1 MNRLKEQ
8 FQKLWATLTGQE
20 TLPTYR
26 KALDLTWQI
35 LKETLVLLWLVL
47 CLVVVAGEWVWNGA
61 IAVVN
66 QGKTVLDK
74 AKDTSSDQMVTDT
87 GKALLTASSDSVA
100 FAIDRAKEQ
109 LGLPVQPRVKPA
121 PKPPSAD
128 PKSAANPSEAKP
140 SEPTPSEPASSE
152 PAVSSAAASAASPA
166 PSTLATTDESE
177 PDA

>member
-8 FQKLWATLTGQE
+8 FQKLWATLTGDE

-35 LKETLVLLWLVL
+35 LKETLILLWLVL

-61 IAVVN
+61 IALVN
-66 QGKTVLDK
+66 QSKTVLEK

-121 PKPPSAD
+121 PKPPSPSTQDKSD
-128 PKSAANPSEAKP
+128 PTDA
-140 SEPTPSEPASSE
+140 TPSEPASD
-152 PAVSSAAASAASPA
+152 SAPA
-166 PSTLATTDESE
+166 PAIAPPTASVPTAADESE
-177 PDA
+177 LDA

>member
-8 FQKLWATLTGQE
+8 FQKLWATLTGEE

-26 KALDLTWQI
+26 QALDLTWQI
-35 LKETLVLLWLVL
+35 LKETLILLWLVL

-61 IAVVN
+61 IALIN
-66 QGKTVLDK
+66 QSKTVLEK
-74 AKDTSSDQMVTDT
+74 AKETSSDQMVTDT
-87 GKALLTASSDSVA
+87 GKALLTASTDSVA

-121 PKPPSAD
+121 APTPS
-128 PKSAANPSEAKP
+128 SAAPP
-140 SEPTPSEPASSE
+140 SEPKPSDATASASQPSEPAATPTAN
-152 PAVSSAAASAASPA
+152 PAATPD

-177 PDA
+177 LDDNA